1 MSGYTISLE
10 PDGDT
15 VLATCP
21 DLSEVTTFGDD
32 RAEALVR
39 ASSAVEEALAGR
51 IAHSQDI
58 PSPTE
63 DIALTRPY
71 VRLPLMTA
79 LKVELY
85 RALRA
90 AGMNRAELARRM
102 GAHRNQVDRLFDLSH
117 QSKLDQVE
125 AAFAGLGLRIETAKA
140 VEAA

>member
-1 MSGYTISLE
+1 MSGYAIGMEQDGETI
-10 PDGDT
+10 
-15 VLATCP
+15 LATCP
-21 DLSEVTTFGDD
+21 TLPEVTTFGDD

-39 ASSAVEEALAGR
+39 ASSAVEEALAAR
-51 IAHSQDI
+51 VAHGQDI
-58 PSPTE
+58 PAPAE
-63 DIALTRPY
+63 DAALARPY

-85 RALRA
+85 RALRS

-140 VEAA
+140 VEIA